1 MYSVWSNLCRHKLN
15 IRQRHYWSI
24 FNLIILWYIEFYFI
38 DQIIGRHGENGS
50 ETITWNEGSADVYK
64 YLLYVHDYSQLGFS
78 ESEGR
83 ISFYGEEVVKM
94 EVEDGNNEDRWFW
107 NSFDKITIRT
117 FATIVCRYWML
128 GSFEPSEGVS
138 LFSIDGEFQ
147 TDNPGLNWTLKLR
160 CKKNQY
166 WLPLTNI

>member
-1 MYSVWSNLCRHKLN
+1 MR
-15 IRQRHYWSI
+15 
-24 FNLIILWYIEFYFI
+24 YIEFYI
-38 DQIIGRHGENGS
+38 INQIIDRHGENGS
-50 ETITWNEGSADVYK
+50 ETITWNEGSGDPYK

-78 ESEGR
+78 ESEAR

-94 EVEDGNNEDRWFW
+94 EVEDGNNEDRWIW
-107 NSFDKITIRT
+107 NSFDTDKIIIRT

-147 TDNPGLNWTLKLR
+147 TDNPGLN
-160 CKKNQY
+160 
-166 WLPLTNI
+166 

>member
-1 MYSVWSNLCRHKLN
+1 MR
-15 IRQRHYWSI
+15 
-24 FNLIILWYIEFYFI
+24 YIEFYI
-38 DQIIGRHGENGS
+38 INQIIDRHGENGS
-50 ETITWNEGSADVYK
+50 ETITWNEGSADPYK

-78 ESEGR
+78 ESEAR

-94 EVEDGNNEDRWFW
+94 EVEDGNNEDRWIC
-107 NSFDKITIRT
+107 NSFDTDKIIIRT

-147 TDNPGLNWTLKLR
+147 TDNPGLN
-160 CKKNQY
+160 
-166 WLPLTNI
+166 

>member
-1 MYSVWSNLCRHKLN
+1 MR
-15 IRQRHYWSI
+15 
-24 FNLIILWYIEFYFI
+24 YIEFYI
-38 DQIIGRHGENGS
+38 INQIIDRHGENGS
-50 ETITWNEGSADVYK
+50 ETITWNEGSGDPYK

-78 ESEGR
+78 ESEAR

-94 EVEDGNNEDRWFW
+94 DVEDGNNEDRWIW
-107 NSFDKITIRT
+107 NSLDTDKIRIRT

-147 TDNPGLNWTLKLR
+147 TDNPGLN
-160 CKKNQY
+160 
-166 WLPLTNI
+166 